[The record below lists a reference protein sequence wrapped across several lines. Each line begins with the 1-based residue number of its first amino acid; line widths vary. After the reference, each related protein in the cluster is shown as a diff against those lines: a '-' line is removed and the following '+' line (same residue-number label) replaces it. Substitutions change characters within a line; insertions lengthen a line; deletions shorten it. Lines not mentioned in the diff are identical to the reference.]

1 MFGWDDFDK
10 MEKHERKIGEKIV
23 GKCVWL
29 EGKGKKKTG
38 RD

>member
-1 MFGWDDFDK
+1 MFGSDDFDK

-29 EGKGKKKTG
+29 EGRGKKKTG
-38 RD
+38 GD